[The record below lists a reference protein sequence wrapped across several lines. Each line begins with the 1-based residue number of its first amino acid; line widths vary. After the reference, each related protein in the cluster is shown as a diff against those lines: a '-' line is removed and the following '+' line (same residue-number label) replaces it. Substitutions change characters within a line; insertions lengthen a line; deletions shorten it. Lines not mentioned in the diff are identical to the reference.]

1 MRPDEAIARIA
12 ADQYGLFTTS
22 QADAVKMT
30 ATMLRRR
37 REAGLIA
44 RREPGVWRM
53 VAVPESWEQRVLA
66 AAYAENGLASHRTA
80 AALWAMDSFRPGV
93 VEILTQRWR
102 RRPNRSFRIHE
113 TRSLDDADR
122 STVRGIPTTSKARTV
137 VDLGAVVPALRVEQ
151 ALDTHGVDPEEVWDC
166 SERLLSRGRP
176 HVFEV
181 RKLVAARLGR
191 ECVPP
196 NTFEN
201 LLLRMLRRAR
211 LELPEPQIVIRRPD
225 GSFLARVDWCFV
237 RAKVVIE
244 CDSYLHHGQWVRRKR
259 DLRRDRELTALG
271 YRVLRVSWEDLTQL
285 PDQTVAD
292 IVGVLTLAA

>member
-166 SERLLSRGRP
+166 TERLLSRGRP

-244 CDSYLHHGQWVRRKR
+244 CDSYLQHGQWVRRKR

-271 YRVLRVSWEDLTQL
+271 HRVLRVSWEDLTEL
-285 PDQTVAD
+285 PEQTIAD
-292 IVGVLTLAA
+292 IAGVLALAA